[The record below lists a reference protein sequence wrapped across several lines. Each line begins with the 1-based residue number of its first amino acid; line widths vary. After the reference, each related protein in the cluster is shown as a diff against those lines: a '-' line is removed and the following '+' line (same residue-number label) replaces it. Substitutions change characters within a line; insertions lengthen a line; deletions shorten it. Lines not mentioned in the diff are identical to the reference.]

1 MKSRIEPE
9 KTSLMMFVYLI
20 WMEIKGFGPLELILG
35 RQDSHFRTYPSQ
47 MTLIRAI
54 KPKGDLIASVQSV
67 FYCPVCVIKTF
78 SKVLI
83 II

>member
-35 RQDSHFRTYPSQ
+35 RQDSHFRT
-47 MTLIRAI
+47 
-54 KPKGDLIASVQSV
+54 
-67 FYCPVCVIKTF
+67 
-78 SKVLI
+78 
-83 II
+83 